1 MPEPES
7 NLQGRVIAGNF
18 RIERLLGKGAMG
30 QVFLAEQLSLGKKVA
45 IKVLHK
51 HLQGD
56 EALAKRFH
64 REARAASSL
73 NHPNSLQI
81 IDFGQSD
88 GGELF
93 IAMEL
98 LAGRDL
104 NEIIQ
109 AEFPL
114 PLSRVIRIMG
124 Q

>member
-1 MPEPES
+1 
-7 NLQGRVIAGNF
+7 
-18 RIERLLGKGAMG
+18 MG
-30 QVFLAEQLSLGKKVA
+30 QVYMAEQISLGKKVA

-64 REARAASSL
+64 REAKAASCL

-81 IDFGQSD
+81 IDFGQSAE
-88 GGELF
+88 GELF

-104 NEIIQ
+104 GAVIH
-109 AEFPL
+109 AEYPMQL
-114 PLSRVIRIMG
+114 DRVVRIMS
-124 Q
+124 QVLSA